1 MFLLLLL
8 SEHYAKSWG
17 CRNKQD
23 NLSLC
28 SQEVDILVRGCHDDI
43 FGLHKETRKPVVS
56 TALLFENMELSYF
69 LYAPDLS
76 QKFWVENILFF
87 ISFKRGLENT
97 CMCLESVTTF
107 ASDKMNGDQNK
118 TINNKVKTYIKPKN
132 IYFLETLHTFLYVKL
147 HICEFRAYRKL
158 LDSKFINKM
167 KLFLSS

>member
-17 CRNKQD
+17 CGNKQD

-43 FGLHKETRKPVVS
+43 FGLHKEARKPVVS
-56 TALLFENMELSYF
+56 SALLFENMELSYF

-97 CMCLESVTTF
+97 CICLESVTTF

-118 TINNKVKTYIKPKN
+118 TINNKVKTYIKTKEYLFFRN
-132 IYFLETLHTFLYVKL
+132 ISYILV
-147 HICEFRAYRKL
+147 CEIAHL
-158 LDSKFINKM
+158 
-167 KLFLSS
+167 